1 MNPKLFNQELTMDQ
15 TFLSDALTKQ
25 GVVNLQ
31 QGDLEAAISLFTQA
45 IHHNPHSV
53 SAYVNRSTAYYSQ
66 GNYAL
71 ALNDLSRSLELVP
84 DHFVFYLNRSIIY
97 NKMGNGDRALADFEA
112 AMRLNPQNFMTHFN
126 QSLLLLPQ
134 EPETDYSPPPPTT
147 PTPMKV
153 VRGKLHRNLSKMCV
167 AVYEF
172 CAEMELQPNA
182 DTSDQ
187 VQSDI
192 LELMLRLYQQA
203 IDRDPNNVLLYWDR
217 SCLLIDAQKLEF
229 AIADLLQAI
238 KLAPQNAVLW
248 LNCGIAYYKKLN
260 FPQALSYFSQALTL
274 NPRMIEAYANRAIVY
289 IALNRLSD
297 ARVDLDQAMQIAP
310 AQAFL
315 LQLRTSLPLL
325 VD

>member
-1 MNPKLFNQELTMDQ
+1 LPHF
-15 TFLSDALTKQ
+15 S
-25 GVVNLQ
+25 
-31 QGDLEAAISLFTQA
+31 QA
-45 IHHNPHSV
+45 
-53 SAYVNRSTAYYSQ
+53 TAYYSQ

-97 NKMGNGDRALADFEA
+97 NKMGNGDRAVADFEA

-134 EPETDYSPPPPTT
+134 EPEVDPTLPPTT

-153 VRGKLHRNLSKMCV
+153 VRGKLHRNLNKLCM

-187 VQSDI
+187 VQNDI
-192 LELMLRLYQQA
+192 LDLMLRLYQQA
-203 IDRDPNNVLLYWDR
+203 IDRDPDNVLLYWDR

-260 FPQALSYFSQALTL
+260 FSQALSYFSQALAL

-310 AQAFL
+310 DQAFL
-315 LQLRTSLPLL
+315 LQLRASLPLL